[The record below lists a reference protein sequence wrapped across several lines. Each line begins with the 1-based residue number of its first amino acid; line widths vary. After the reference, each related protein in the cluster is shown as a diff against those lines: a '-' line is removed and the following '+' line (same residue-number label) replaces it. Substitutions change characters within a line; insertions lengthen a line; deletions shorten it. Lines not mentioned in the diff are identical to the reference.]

1 MQVSFYVN
9 HKKIYDV
16 IKKFLY
22 KKNIIFLTLQITIPY
37 LVNY

>member
-22 KKNIIFLTLQITIPY
+22 KKKYNIFNSTN
-37 LVNY
+37 NYSLFS